1 MGIGNKK
8 VAAPIFSWVNNK
20 MADNCMSPAERIDG
34 QDVAMTRVKSGV
46 LVSAALRYANT
57 ALIDCVLARRGDKD
71 AGAIFV
77 HIDALDGRHKLLARS
92 LNFEGQ
98 YEWHIITKTEWVD
111 AEAASTHLAA
121 EMKVDQ
127 DAFIIAVCDAQAR
140 NPFDAI

>member
-1 MGIGNKK
+1 
-8 VAAPIFSWVNNK
+8 
-20 MADNCMSPAERIDG
+20 
-34 QDVAMTRVKSGV
+34 MTRVKSGV

-57 ALIDCVLARRGDKD
+57 ALIDCVLARRGDSD

-77 HIDALDGRHKLLARS
+77 HIDALDGRHKLLGRS

-98 YEWHIITKTEWVD
+98 YEWYIITNSEWVD
-111 AEAASTHLAA
+111 GEAASRRLAA

-140 NPFDAI
+140 NPFDAV